1 MILKVYKIEKHLDQN
16 MVLKKLKKTL
26 FLKDSFENNIMINGL
41 KSLAE
46 KQFLKS
52 MMLLQRSSLKN
63 YKLIILLALINNMP
77 ILYLKK
83 LKKKKKKNNNNI
95 YTIYISNSKNSK

>member
-1 MILKVYKIEKHLDQN
+1 

-63 YKLIILLALINNMP
+63 YKLILLLALINNMP